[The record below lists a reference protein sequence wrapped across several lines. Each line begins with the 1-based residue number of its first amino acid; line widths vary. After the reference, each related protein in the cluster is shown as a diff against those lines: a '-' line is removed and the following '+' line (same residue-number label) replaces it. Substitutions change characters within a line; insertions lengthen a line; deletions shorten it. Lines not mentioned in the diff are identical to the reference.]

1 MFDTVIADWNRLG
14 SLVRQTR
21 AELGWTQGELAD
33 RAGVSRA
40 WVARLESGH
49 RRAELEQILRL
60 LAALDVRLLA
70 QTGHSR
76 GTAGEDDAE
85 QRSTGMVPGLIAA
98 ESAVSQARSA
108 AAVRRRRSWQSAS
121 QDAASGSPRSGS
133 PRSGGRA

>member
-21 AELGWTQGELAD
+21 IELGWSQGELAD

-70 QTGHSR
+70 QTGDSR
-76 GTAGEDDAE
+76 GTAGEDDAG
-85 QRSTGMVPGLIAA
+85 QHSTGKVPGLIAA

-108 AAVRRRRSWQSAS
+108 AAVRRRRSWQSAV
-121 QDAASGSPRSGS
+121 QDAASGSPRL
-133 PRSGGRA
+133 GGRA

>member
-21 AELGWTQGELAD
+21 SELGWTQGELAD

-76 GTAGEDDAE
+76 GMAGQDDAG
-85 QRSTGMVPGLIAA
+85 QRSTGKVPGLIAA

-121 QDAASGSPRSGS
+121 QDAASGSPRSG
-133 PRSGGRA
+133 GRA